1 MPQQTINL
9 GTPPSG
15 TDGDTVRTAL
25 SKCQSN
31 FNELYASP
39 VFTGNAS
46 VSGTLYCNGGT
57 AQIGASSGTYR
68 SINYQG
74 IVTTS
79 TPTIPGQAAMTL
91 ALTTS
96 GSYGGGYGLV
106 DGSYN
111 IGLYSVYGTLNIG
124 FGTGNGG
131 LASKLTLTPSGN
143 LTITGTL
150 TQSDYRLKTVMST
163 VDRIDAMRAILG
175 VRPVLY
181 TMNDDPT
188 RRAVAGVLAHELAEA
203 IPHAV
208 VGSKDETHQVPRI
221 DEQGRFQCHA
231 TEPRYQS
238 VDYNSVFVT
247 LLAAFQQ
254 LVGDVEALKAELRGL
269 MLPQDA

>member
-1 MPQQTINL
+1 MPQQSINL

-15 TDGDTVRTAL
+15 ADGDTVRTAL

-31 FNELYASP
+31 FSELYASP

-57 AQIGASSGTYR
+57 AQIGSSGGVYR
-68 SINYQG
+68 SINFQG

-79 TPTIPGQAAMTL
+79 APPNPGQAAMTL

-111 IGLYSVYGTLNIG
+111 IGLYSVYGALNIG

-131 LASKLTLTPSGN
+131 LAPKLTLTPSGN
-143 LTITGTL
+143 LTVAGTL
-150 TQSDYRLKTVMST
+150 TQSDYRLKTVIST
-163 VDRIDAMRAILG
+163 VDKTDAVRAILG

-181 TMNDDPT
+181 TMNDDPS
-188 RRAVAGVLAHELAEA
+188 RRAVVGVLAHELADA

-208 VGSKDETHQVPRI
+208 VGSKNETQQVPCL
-221 DEQGRFQCHA
+221 DGQGRWDGHA
-231 TEPRYQS
+231 IEPRYQS
-238 VDYNSVFVT
+238 VDYNSVLMT

-254 LVGDVEALKAELRGL
+254 LVADVDALKARLHDLASPR
-269 MLPQDA
+269 DA

>member
-1 MPQQTINL
+1 MTQQIINL
-9 GTPPSG
+9 GTAPAG
-15 TDGDTVRTAL
+15 ADGDTVRTAL

-31 FNELYASP
+31 FSELYASP
-39 VFTGNAS
+39 VFTGNVS
-46 VSGTLYCNGGT
+46 VSGTLYCTGGT
-57 AQIGASSGTYR
+57 AQIGAPGGTYR
-68 SINYQG
+68 SISYQG

-79 TPTIPGQAAMTL
+79 APPNPTQAAMTL

-111 IGLYSVYGTLNIG
+111 IGLYSVFGALNVG

-131 LASKLTLTPSGN
+131 LSPKLSLSPSGN

-150 TQSDYRLKTVMST
+150 TQSDYRLKTIMSSL
-163 VDRIDAMRAILG
+163 DKADALRAILN
-175 VRPVLY
+175 VKPVLY
-181 TMNDDPT
+181 TINDDPSC
-188 RRAVAGVLAHELAEA
+188 RVVAGVLAHELAAA

-208 VGSKDETHQVPRI
+208 IGAKDETRQVPRL
-221 DEQGRFQCHA
+221 DDNGQLDGYK
-231 TEPRYQS
+231 TEPSYQS

-254 LVGDVEALKAELRGL
+254 LVSDMDSLKARMSELDSLRHG
-269 MLPQDA
+269 